1 MAHVMKLA
9 DDSIQTVFGMDDFLE
24 LVDKHMGYEA
34 RVFIE
39 EWKSDVEEDRAADV
53 YDRMEAEKELEQV
66 KDHQHSLLCNIREE
80 IEAVDEMLLEDRLNR
95 KKLQIAVKCI
105 WQMIN
110 REL

>member
-1 MAHVMKLA
+1 MAHVMKLV
-9 DDSIQTVFGMDDFLE
+9 DDSIQVVFGMDDFLE

-39 EWKSDVEEDRAADV
+39 EWKSDIEEDRAADV
-53 YDRMEAEKELEQV
+53 YDRTEAEKELEQV

-80 IEAVDEMLLEDRLNR
+80 IEGVDEMLLADRLNR